1 MVCCIYHI
9 GKVHVLDVFLSCVFS
24 VWQKL
29 HWSHK
34 VHNCSQCE
42 FQTTNST
49 SLRRHVVAKHEYVK
63 HSCQQCSK
71 VFSYSHDLKRHIL
84 SKHAKPTNEICPTCK
99 RTYKNKPSLQAHISS
114 KKCTMLKPQKPHSR
128 DDFWFWSHKK
138 WTILN
143 KIIYS
148 FSFVALWSCVWKQQQ
163 KLCFIMRP
171 PCFYFRW
178 AVAWRNGF
186 LGQECWRPRSKS
198 LYLQALWLHH
208 RPFNN
213 CSPTHDQKTCSA

>member
-1 MVCCIYHI
+1 MNLVWRTNALPLTRWNKCHPRLEMQRNRRTTGLLSDCGFCLSRAKNVPSCCRCRPC
-9 GKVHVLDVFLSCVFS
+9 GK
-24 VWQKL
+24 
-29 HWSHK
+29 
-34 VHNCSQCE
+34 
-42 FQTTNST
+42 TST
-49 SLRRHVVAKHEYVK
+49 K
-63 HSCQQCSK
+63 CC
-71 VFSYSHDLKRHIL
+71 DLKRHIL
-84 SKHAKPTNEICPTCK
+84 SKHAKPTNEICPTCH

-128 DDFWFWSHKK
+128 DDFWFIVGAAKNGQF
-138 WTILN
+138 WTPPI
-143 KIIYS
+143 
-148 FSFVALWSCVWKQQQ
+148 FSLVLWSCVWNQQQ
-163 KLCFIMRP
+163 KLCFIISP

-186 LGQECWRPRSKS
+186 LGQEFWRPRSKS